1 MKSIWQDNPMPH
13 FPPLWGDIHTDVLVV
28 GGGIAGLLCA
38 HFLEKDGIRCAVA
51 EAGTIAGG
59 VTQNTTA
66 KLTFQHGLIYRQL
79 LDRLGPERAGLYLE
93 ANRQALEAYREL
105 CGSIDCDFTEED
117 SFLFSVS
124 DRDRLEEELS
134 ALIALGYPAEF
145 AEGLPLPIDTAGAIK
160 FPHQAQF
167 HPLKF
172 LSAIAEDL
180 TVYENTPVRSLSK
193 DGAVTDH
200 GKIYAE
206 DMIVATHFPFW
217 NRHGSYFLKLYQ
229 QRSYVLALENAPPL
243 GGMYLEERENG
254 LSFRSHGGRLLLGG
268 GGHRTGFLGGGWR
281 ELEDFAHTHYPDASV
296 LCRWATQDCMSL
308 DGIPYIGQYSARTPN
323 LYVATGFN
331 KWGMTSAMAA
341 ARILSDRISGK
352 DNPYASLFSPSRNM
366 LCPQLWSNAKEA
378 VKHLLTVS
386 PRRCTHM
393 GCALQWNPQEHTWDC
408 PCHGSR
414 FEENGTLIENP
425 ATENLKKRG

>member
-1 MKSIWQDNPMPH
+1 MRPKLILTDLDGTLLRDDKSLSP
-13 FPPLWGDIHTDVLVV
+13 
-28 GGGIAGLLCA
+28 
-38 HFLEKDGIRCAVA
+38 
-51 EAGTIAGG
+51 
-59 VTQNTTA
+59 
-66 KLTFQHGLIYRQL
+66 
-79 LDRLGPERAGLYLE
+79 

-193 DGAVTDH
+193 DGAATDH

-217 NRHGSYFLKLYQ
+217 NRHGNYFLKLYQ

-268 GGHRTGFLGGGWR
+268 GGHRTGFPGGGWR

>member
-1 MKSIWQDNPMPH
+1 M
-13 FPPLWGDIHTDVLVV
+13 
-28 GGGIAGLLCA
+28 
-38 HFLEKDGIRCAVA
+38 
-51 EAGTIAGG
+51 
-59 VTQNTTA
+59 
-66 KLTFQHGLIYRQL
+66 
-79 LDRLGPERAGLYLE
+79 
-93 ANRQALEAYREL
+93 
-105 CGSIDCDFTEED
+105 
-117 SFLFSVS
+117 
-124 DRDRLEEELS
+124 
-134 ALIALGYPAEF
+134 
-145 AEGLPLPIDTAGAIK
+145 
-160 FPHQAQF
+160 
-167 HPLKF
+167 
-172 LSAIAEDL
+172 AEDL
-180 TVYENTPVRSLSK
+180 TVYENTPVRSLEK
-193 DGAVTDH
+193 GYAVTDH

-217 NRHGSYFLKLYQ
+217 NRHGNYFLKLYQ

-254 LSFRSHGGRLLLGG
+254 LSFRSHSGRLLLGG
-268 GGHRTGFLGGGWR
+268 GGHRTGFPGGGWR
-281 ELEDFAHTHYPDASV
+281 ELEDFAHAHYPDASV